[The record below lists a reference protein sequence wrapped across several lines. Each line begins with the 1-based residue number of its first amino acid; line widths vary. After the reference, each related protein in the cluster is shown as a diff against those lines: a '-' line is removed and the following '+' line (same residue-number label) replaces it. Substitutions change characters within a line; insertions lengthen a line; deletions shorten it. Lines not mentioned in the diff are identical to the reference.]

1 MLAAALNAFTVYL
14 TFWRHRRRDCAQGGS
29 WRWPGTGADDRAAN
43 RRAAPRVRSAC
54 QDLAPPGPG
63 GRGRQGTADRTG
75 EARRLAARPAP
86 AGPVRAAHAE
96 VWEPVGHAPAL
107 ARADRAPALARA
119 DRAPALVRADRA
131 PALARADRAA
141 GPARVARAAALA
153 RAARGAGVARADR
166 AAALVR
172 ADRPDGLVRAA
183 RAAGPGRVARAAAP
197 ERVARGAVAGQAV
210 QVQTAVR
217 LPADPR
223 RAAAGRAALAALRAE
238 GAEAAPAAAAQ
249 TAPLVQAV
257 RAVGPPTAG
266 TAAPAGTTLAG
277 VPNPGLGGSRQPVE
291 PAGLETSRTGAAD
304 QPDPAP
310 HHEVAAASKARAD
323 PEPAAGRAAKDHG
336 PAQRPRRGPGKSRLL
351 VPGRR
356 PHRGLRKRQV
366 RVPARHRQR
375 GPGKLR
381 VGGLVRIGRPERGD
395 PRNRG
400 PMMRQGCGLRG
411 RQRRH
416 VLGERRGHAPQPART
431 RGAPP
436 ERAGRRRAA
445 SALRTRGAPPE
456 RAGRRLAAS
465 ALLATGGQRFRQAS
479 PPTSWTPRRERSS
492 ERCLGTW
499 PTPWLSGS

>member
-75 EARRLAARPAP
+75 ETRRQAARPAP

-96 VWEPVGHAPAL
+96 VREPVGHAPTL
-107 ARADRAPALARA
+107 ARADRAPG
-119 DRAPALVRADRA
+119 LVRADPA
-131 PALARADRAA
+131 PALARAGHAA

-153 RAARGAGVARADR
+153 RVARGAGVARADR

-172 ADRPDGLVRAA
+172 ADRQDVRAA
-183 RAAGPGRVARAAAP
+183 RAAGPGRAVPAAALA
-197 ERVARGAVAGQAV
+197 RVARGAVAGQAA

-217 LPADPR
+217 LPPADPR
-223 RAAAGRAALAALRAE
+223 RAAAERAALAALRAE

-257 RAVGPPTAG
+257 RAVGRPAAG
-266 TAAPAGTTLAG
+266 TAAPAGTILAG
-277 VPNPGLGGSRQPVE
+277 VPNPGLGGSRPPAG
-291 PAGLETSRTGAAD
+291 PAGLETSRTDAAD
-304 QPDPAP
+304 QQDPAP
-310 HHEVAAASKARAD
+310 NHELAAASKARAD
-323 PEPAAGRAAKDHG
+323 PEPAAGRVAKDHG

-351 VPGRR
+351 VPERR
-356 PHRGLRKRQV
+356 PHRGVRKRQV

-381 VGGLVRIGRPERGD
+381 VGGPVRIGRPERED

-411 RQRRH
+411 RHRRH

-431 RGAPP
+431 PGAPP
-436 ERAGRRRAA
+436 ERAGRRPAA

-492 ERCLGTW
+492 ERCRGTW